1 MLYQL
6 SYSPNE
12 LDDLASGFE
21 GYTSAVRTK
30 RTCTLNAET
39 WQEDNG
45 KKPGSPPWK
54 TTETPDRVRIIGG
67 A

>member
-12 LDDLASGFE
+12 LNDLAALFD

-30 RTCTLNAET
+30 RTCTLNTET
-39 WQEDNG
+39 WQEDSG
-45 KKPGSPPWK
+45 K
-54 TTETPDRVRIIGG
+54 TDRSHHRSRV
-67 A
+67 